1 MTTNNNKPTAGKFLF
16 SILITSIIFPLIV
29 ILAAGD
35 CLWLE
40 GWIFGL
46 WFDAMVI
53 SNMLY
58 LYRNDP
64 DLMVERSKAPGSD
77 NQKQWDKY
85 LLTFAYV
92 MAIVWFIIMPI
103 ESKRLAWSLDFPL
116 LVKIIGGI
124 LLIPALYLIYQ
135 ATAQNT
141 YLSTM
146 VRIQS
151 ERKQQVVSTG
161 VYGFVRH
168 PLYLGCLLMLFGA
181 PLLLGSIIG
190 LIIAVIALILLVIRI
205 HGEEKLLVNELE
217 GYEEYK
223 KKVNYRLFPR
233 LW

>member
-103 ESKRLAWSLDFPL
+103 ESKRFAWSLDFPL

-205 HGEEKLLVNELE
+205 LGEEKLLVNELE

-223 KKVNYRLFPR
+223 KKVNYRLFPQ